1 MAVIQAL
8 PLELLR
14 RILELLA
21 TDRRPQKDLYN
32 ATLVARAWRHPSQS
46 LLIYHMDL
54 LDVTRSTD
62 ALRLNAG
69 CTLRLVNVDWRNAR
83 EILSALHE
91 NDISVET
98 LGMYATRHNDLDMST
113 MSLKLL
119 AGLKSLRLGGH
130 FQGHPTISPDT
141 KLELTKLTV
150 HTDYLP
156 SLAFFDS
163 ILPAAPFLTSLE
175 LYVGDDG
182 ELLPTEYT
190 SPFRGIAH
198 QLRHLTI
205 YTGVSCHPTSR
216 ASLNDTRFV
225 ASCTSLESLELCNC
239 GTDYIRDVASAV
251 RAPLCVLETQMA
263 SGWNDGGTGVAELAS
278 VLELPAMAKFKRW
291 RMCKRR
297 LYGASLDKEETAQ
310 WEAVCRARGVEP
322 RDETRFFTGKT
333 TLLSSYPIKTER
345 WGLRPLSVTLA
356 RRRSSA
362 AAEEDVD

>member
-1 MAVIQAL
+1 MAGIQDL
-8 PLELLR
+8 PSELLR
-14 RILELLA
+14 RIVELLVV
-21 TDRRPQKDLYN
+21 DWRPEKDLYN
-32 ATLVARAWRHPSQS
+32 ASLVARAWRHPSQS
-46 LLIYHMDL
+46 LLLYHLDIYH
-54 LDVTRSTD
+54 SGTD

-69 CTLRLVNVDWRNAR
+69 CTLRLVEVDSRNAR
-83 EILSALHE
+83 DILRALHE
-91 NDISVET
+91 HDISVET
-98 LGMYATRHNDLDMST
+98 LGMYATRHNDLDMNT

-156 SLAFFDS
+156 PLAFFDS

-216 ASLNDTRFV
+216 ASLEVTRFV
-225 ASCTSLESLELCNC
+225 ASCTSLKSLAVDNC
-239 GTDYIRDVASAV
+239 GTAYFENFASAV
-251 RAPLCVLETQMA
+251 PAPLCVLETCMA
-263 SGWNDGGTGVAELAS
+263 SSWNDGGSGTELAS
-278 VLELPAMAKFKRW
+278 VLELPAMAELKRW
-291 RMCKRR
+291 RMDKRR
-297 LYGASLDKEETAQ
+297 LCGPLLDKGKTAQ

-322 RDETRFFTGKT
+322 RDETRFFTD
-333 TLLSSYPIKTER
+333 YP
-345 WGLRPLSVTLA
+345 
-356 RRRSSA
+356 
-362 AAEEDVD
+362 AE